1 MVIQMDT
8 REKARAT
15 ERIEAEFNK
24 QGVQYIK
31 SKLYVGDY
39 MAITNPL
46 YVIDRKQNLL
56 EVAVN
61 VCQDHKR
68 FKAEVERAKSVG
80 IKMCF
85 LVEHGYNI
93 RCLEDVLKWQ
103 NPRLKESPMAV
114 SGERLYKIMSTMSK
128 TYGFEWQFCDKRQT
142 GKRIIELLE
151 AHL

>member
-15 ERIEAEFNK
+15 ERIEAEFEK
-24 QGVQYIK
+24 QGIQYIK

-39 MAITNPL
+39 MSITNPL

-68 FKAEVERAKSVG
+68 FKAEIERATEVG
-80 IKMCF
+80 DK
-85 LVEHGYNI
+85 N
-93 RCLEDVLKWQ
+93 VL
-103 NPRLKESPMAV
+103 P
-114 SGERLYKIMSTMSK
+114 GGT
-128 TYGFEWQFCDKRQT
+128 
-142 GKRIIELLE
+142 RIQ
-151 AHL
+151 H